1 MKYRKFGNTGVMVS
15 ALGFGTMRL
24 PEYEKNGTRIVNEE
38 KSIEILHRA
47 FDLGVNYIDSAYG
60 YCGGKSE
67 IIAGKA
73 LKGYRDQVYVSTKS
87 PIMSITK
94 KSDYRRILEEQ
105 LKKLDVESIDFY
117 HFHSLNKNLWENT
130 VLKFNL
136 IEDAQR
142 AKEEGLIKHIS
153 FSFHDKPEVLIQ
165 LIDTGL
171 FETLLC
177 QYNLLYQANKDAIA
191 YANKKGV
198 GVAIMGPIAGGRLAS
213 RSEIIEKSLGGKAK
227 STAEVALRF
236 VLSNPNVSVA
246 LSGMNS
252 IEMVEENAAVASLDN
267 PLSDEEINRINEIL
281 EENRKLAELYC
292 TGCEYCLPCPNGIQI
307 PRIFTIL
314 NYYKV
319 YGLKDY
325 AKKEFAKVG
334 KEESYGSSPLDCAEC
349 GNCEEKCPQNIKI
362 REKLKEAI
370 SELGKP
376 E

>member
-1 MKYRKFGNTGVMVS
+1 
-15 ALGFGTMRL
+15 
-24 PEYEKNGTRIVNEE
+24 
-38 KSIEILHRA
+38 
-47 FDLGVNYIDSAYG
+47 
-60 YCGGKSE
+60 
-67 IIAGKA
+67 
-73 LKGYRDQVYVSTKS
+73 
-87 PIMSITK
+87 
-94 KSDYRRILEEQ
+94 
-105 LKKLDVESIDFY
+105 
-117 HFHSLNKNLWENT
+117 
-130 VLKFNL
+130 
-136 IEDAQR
+136 
-142 AKEEGLIKHIS
+142 
-153 FSFHDKPEVLIQ
+153 
-165 LIDTGL
+165 
-171 FETLLC
+171 
-177 QYNLLYQANKDAIA
+177 
-191 YANKKGV
+191 
-198 GVAIMGPIAGGRLAS
+198 
-213 RSEIIEKSLGGKAK
+213 
-227 STAEVALRF
+227 
-236 VLSNPNVSVA
+236 
-246 LSGMNS
+246 MNS